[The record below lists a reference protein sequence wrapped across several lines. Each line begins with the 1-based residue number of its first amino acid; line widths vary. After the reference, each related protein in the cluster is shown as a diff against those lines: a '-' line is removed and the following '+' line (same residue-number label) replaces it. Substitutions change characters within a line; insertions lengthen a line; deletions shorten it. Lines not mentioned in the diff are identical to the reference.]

1 MSNQIDCSD
10 DFNDLTTELISPLD
24 KQLCSGIG
32 QKHTDRFGGDL
43 LNISLAQ
50 IRDMVNTPQNIDKA
64 SAQWFIPSDI
74 ITRKKETHLEIGS
87 YYALWADL
95 DDNPPNIQD
104 LADLVM
110 GFIGDGLDCDFEI
123 YTSKSAK
130 EDYQKSRIIIPLASK
145 VNADDFEML
154 QECLND
160 WLESNEITPDR
171 SSQSANQL
179 CYLPNKGDYYD
190 SLNSRESLFLNAKEF
205 FSKELIAKKS
215 AIKQVQIESQ
225 ERKAVAEI
233 KRKERTANGFESPID
248 EFNDLYPIE
257 GILESMG
264 YSQKGNRFLHPN
276 SQSGG
281 YSAYVKDGRVHT
293 FSSSDPLYLKKGAHD
308 AFSVFTVL
316 KHKGER
322 TAALIDAGN
331 NYLNIGDESW
341 NKVKQRQFME
351 NNSATDVKDDFD
363 VMNDDLSPEQIKA
376 VLRNIPKALYKDNE
390 SILKI
395 ACGLKAQLLS
405 QGKTLEKLNDKDSG
419 GYKLLEVLSK
429 NSSQGYN
436 EGVLFNTWCSLDVNG
451 GYTFQQLIN
460 LSGGLGK
467 EKEKPKSFADFAL
480 NKMVDSMKQQMLDDV
495 YILGEFAI
503 LGQITNLYAGPN
515 TGKTAITI
523 KLLIDAVKQGD
534 IEGGDVFYI
543 NADDTYRGLVTKTEL
558 VNEYG
563 INMLAPGHNDFER
576 SHVEEILKRMTQKST
591 AKGKIIIVDTLKK
604 FSDLMDKKASSNFM
618 ELLRQFVSKGG
629 SVILLAHI
637 NKKRDDEGKPIFQ
650 GTTDS
655 VDDADCCYT
664 IDCVQSITEKDYGGI
679 ETTSKSIMFENFKAR
694 GDVTQKHTYSYEVIK
709 GQPYNSIINSFK
721 SVDDTLGLQM
731 QEAQR
736 IKELIAANSDHIECV
751 LDGIKAGITQKTELL
766 ERLVENQAIS
776 KAAARKVLDIH
787 EGDERSKGHYW
798 KCTKG
803 GEKNVKFYSELP
815 IFGSSQV

>member
-10 DFNDLTTELISPLD
+10 DFEDITIELISPLN

-32 QKHTDRFGGDL
+32 QKHTDKYGKDL
-43 LNISLAQ
+43 LNISLAE
-50 IRDMVNTPQNIDKA
+50 IKVLVDNPQDIDKA

-74 ITRKKETHLEIGS
+74 ITRKKETHLEIAS

-95 DDNPPNIQD
+95 DHNPPKIQD

-145 VNADDFEML
+145 VNANDFEVL

-160 WLESNEITPDR
+160 WLETNEVIPDR

-179 CYLPNKGDYYD
+179 CYLPNKGDYYNNI
-190 SLNSRESLFLNAKEF
+190 SSRESRFFNAKEF
-205 FSKELIAKKS
+205 FNKELICKKT
-215 AIKQVQIESQ
+215 AIKQAKIESQ
-225 ERKAVAEI
+225 KKKLAAEI
-233 KRKERTANGFESPID
+233 KRKERTAKGFESPID

-276 SQSGG
+276 SESGA
-281 YSAYVKDGRVHT
+281 YSASVKDGRVHT
-293 FSSSDPLYLKKGAHD
+293 FSSSDPLYLEKGAHD

-316 KHKGER
+316 KHKGDR
-322 TAALIDAGN
+322 NAALKDSGD
-331 NYLNIGDESW
+331 NYLNIGNVPW
-341 NKVKQRQFME
+341 NKIKQREYME
-351 NNSATDVKDDFD
+351 NKSVVDVKDDFD
-363 VMNDDLSPEQIKA
+363 DMKGDLTPEQIKA
-376 VLRNIPKALYKDNE
+376 VLQNLPNVVCKDNG
-390 SILKI
+390 SIAKV
-395 ACGLKAQLLS
+395 ACGLKSQLLS
-405 QGKTLEKLNDKDSG
+405 QGKTLEKLNDKSSW
-419 GYKLLEVLSK
+419 GYKLLKVLSK
-429 NSSQGYN
+429 NNLKGYN
-436 EGVLFNTWCSLDVNG
+436 EDDLFNTWCSLDVNE

-460 LSGGLGK
+460 LSGLDK

-480 NKMVDSMKQQMLDDV
+480 NKMVGAMKQQMLDDV
-495 YILGEFAI
+495 CILGEFAL
-503 LGQITNLYAGPN
+503 LGQITNFYAGPN
-515 TGKTAITI
+515 TGKTLTTL
-523 KLLIDAVKQGD
+523 KLLIDAVKDRSIKG
-534 IEGGDVFYI
+534 EDVFYI
-543 NADDTYRGLVTKTEL
+543 NSDDTYNGLVTKTEL

-563 INMLAPGHNDFER
+563 INMLAPGHGGFER
-576 SHVEEILKRMTQKST
+576 VHVEEILKSMTSTDT
-591 AKGKIIIVDTLKK
+591 AKGKIIIIDTLKK

-618 ELLRQFVSKGG
+618 EILRQFVSKGG
-629 SVILLAHI
+629 SAILLAHI

-664 IDCVQSITEKDYGGI
+664 IDCIESDTRNDYNGL
-679 ETTSKSIMFENFKAR
+679 ETTRKSIMFENFKAR
-694 GDVTQKHTYSYEVIK
+694 GDVKQKHTYSYEIIK
-709 GQPYNSIINSFK
+709 GQPYSAIINSFK
-721 SVDDTLGLQM
+721 SLDENDALRLKEQ
-731 QEAQR
+731 QR
-736 IKELIAANSDHIECV
+736 IDGLIEDNIDHIECV
-751 LDGIKAGITQKTELL
+751 LDGIKIGENQKIQLL

-798 KCTKG
+798 KCIKG
-803 GEKNVKFYSELP
+803 GEKNVKLYSELP
-815 IFGSSQV
+815 IFGSSKV